1 MTTITSSR
9 GVRSIDLH
17 RASGRTS
24 VASFSRFRLAR
35 TKRAARWVSLIYVAV
50 ALATPLLIYAG
61 PDVMSPAATV
71 IAGKALDGDIPI
83 HLRSHP
89 LD

>member
-1 MTTITSSR
+1 
-9 GVRSIDLH
+9 
-17 RASGRTS
+17 
-24 VASFSRFRLAR
+24 
-35 TKRAARWVSLIYVAV
+35 VSLIYVAV

-83 HLRSHP
+83 HLRGHP